1 MLTSCQ
7 PAGCSIKQP
16 LFILIMKSAAVASLW
31 LLVKRPFSSDN
42 LSLLTFFWPAVE
54 SSDQPGPDNEDAVQ
68 PGPASEDADQPGPD
82 HEDAVQPGPAQ
93 EDADQPDPDHE
104 DADQPGPAY
113 EDAVQPGPDYEDA
126 DQPGP
131 DHEDADQPGPAHKDA
146 VQSTPASLEK
156 TKTTAITSVLNSATE
171 LAVKTAGGG
180 GGFLKLLFFKLRIK
194 WCQLIPYVPLLLKK
208 LF

>member
-1 MLTSCQ
+1 MVVGGCWPSLFNVIKVFLVCCLASGLLARPQQAIGDNQ
-7 PAGCSIKQP
+7 PDPDHEDA
-16 LFILIMKSAAVASLW
+16 
-31 LLVKRPFSSDN
+31 
-42 LSLLTFFWPAVE
+42 
-54 SSDQPGPDNEDAVQ
+54 DQPDPDH
-68 PGPASEDADQPGPD
+68 EDADQPGPD
-82 HEDAVQPGPAQ
+82 HEDAVQPGPA
-93 EDADQPDPDHE
+93 
-104 DADQPGPAY
+104 
-113 EDAVQPGPDYEDA
+113 YEDA

-131 DHEDADQPGPAHKDA
+131 DHKDA

-180 GGFLKLLFFKLRIK
+180 GGFLKLLFFKLRMK